1 MDRRISK
8 NSVEEPL
15 FEARK
20 NGLQKVSKVETM
32 CAHGKILGM
41 DTFSWVAPQVDKL
54 ATVIHSFPFKVL
66 WIGSSDH
73 IKLCLENY
81 PELTNSIE
89 TIIIYDQPIHDM
101 NIEFLQRIK
110 DYVCVEGT
118 SAALELAKSLKM
130 KKRVFLFT
138 INKAEAQE
146 QKLKFEQFISLFN

>member
-1 MDRRISK
+1 
-8 NSVEEPL
+8 
-15 FEARK
+15 
-20 NGLQKVSKVETM
+20 
-32 CAHGKILGM
+32 
-41 DTFSWVAPQVDKL
+41 
-54 ATVIHSFPFKVL
+54 
-66 WIGSSDH
+66 
-73 IKLCLENY
+73 
-81 PELTNSIE
+81 
-89 TIIIYDQPIHDM
+89 M

>member
-8 NSVEEPL
+8 NSAEERL

-20 NGLQKVSKVETM
+20 TGLQKVSKVETM

-66 WIGSSDH
+66 WIGSRDH

-81 PELTNSIE
+81 PELANSIE
-89 TIIIYDQPIHDM
+89 TIIIYDQPNHDM

-118 SAALELAKSLKM
+118 SAALELAKSLNM